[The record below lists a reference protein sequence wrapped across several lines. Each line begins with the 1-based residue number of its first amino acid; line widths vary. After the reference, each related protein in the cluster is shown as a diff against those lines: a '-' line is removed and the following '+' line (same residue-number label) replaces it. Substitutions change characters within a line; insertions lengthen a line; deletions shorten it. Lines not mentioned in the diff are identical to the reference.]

1 MTGIAGRIQASL
13 AVRLLGCI
21 QMNHLVPNILIA
33 PVTHTEGMRPKRGP
47 AGTTAGRKSKG
58 KHMAAIVIAGV
69 IVFIAGVGAGIIAVV
84 SAGIHRE
91 GRLNRRRNEPDFTLA
106 LQAPDRMTQNVRRVA
121 GLHVLD
127 LDADVDSRE
136 EMFV

>member
-1 MTGIAGRIQASL
+1 
-13 AVRLLGCI
+13 
-21 QMNHLVPNILIA
+21 
-33 PVTHTEGMRPKRGP
+33 
-47 AGTTAGRKSKG
+47 
-58 KHMAAIVIAGV
+58 MAAIVIAGV

-91 GRLNRRRNEPDFTLA
+91 ERDLNRRRNEPDFTVA
-106 LQAPDRMTQNVRRVA
+106 LQAPDRMTQNVRRLA

-127 LDADVDSRE
+127 LDADVDSRQ

>member
-1 MTGIAGRIQASL
+1 
-13 AVRLLGCI
+13 
-21 QMNHLVPNILIA
+21 
-33 PVTHTEGMRPKRGP
+33 
-47 AGTTAGRKSKG
+47 
-58 KHMAAIVIAGV
+58 MAAIAIAG
-69 IVFIAGVGAGIIAVV
+69 IIFFIAGISAGIIAMV

-91 GRLNRRRNEPDFTLA
+91 ERDFASRRDEPDFTLA

-127 LDADVDSRE
+127 LDADVVDSRD

>member
-1 MTGIAGRIQASL
+1 MT
-13 AVRLLGCI
+13 
-21 QMNHLVPNILIA
+21 
-33 PVTHTEGMRPKRGP
+33 
-47 AGTTAGRKSKG
+47 
-58 KHMAAIVIAGV
+58 AIVIAGL
-69 IVFIAGVGAGIIAVV
+69 IVFIAGVSAGIIAVV

-91 GRLNRRRNEPDFTLA
+91 ERDLARRRYEPDFTVT

-127 LDADVDSRE
+127 LDADVDSRD

>member
-1 MTGIAGRIQASL
+1 MS
-13 AVRLLGCI
+13 V
-21 QMNHLVPNILIA
+21 NLIVA
-33 PVTHTEGMRPKRGP
+33 
-47 AGTTAGRKSKG
+47 
-58 KHMAAIVIAGV
+58 V

-106 LQAPDRMTQNVRRVA
+106 LQAPDRMTHNVRKVA

-127 LDADVDSRE
+127 LDADVDNRQ

>member
-1 MTGIAGRIQASL
+1 
-13 AVRLLGCI
+13 
-21 QMNHLVPNILIA
+21 
-33 PVTHTEGMRPKRGP
+33 
-47 AGTTAGRKSKG
+47 
-58 KHMAAIVIAGV
+58 MAAIAIAG
-69 IVFIAGVGAGIIAVV
+69 IIFFIAGISAGIIAMV

-91 GRLNRRRNEPDFTLA
+91 ERDFTSRRDEPDFTLA

-127 LDADVDSRE
+127 LDADVVDSRD

>member
-1 MTGIAGRIQASL
+1 MAGRIQASL

-21 QMNHLVPNILIA
+21 QINHLVPNILIA
-33 PVTHTEGMRPKRGP
+33 PATHTEGMRPK
-47 AGTTAGRKSKG
+47 AGAGGRNRWSESKG
-58 KHMAAIVIAGV
+58 KHMAAIMIAAV

-91 GRLNRRRNEPDFTLA
+91 ERDLARRRYEPDFTLA
-106 LQAPDRMTQNVRRVA
+106 LQAPDRMTYNVRKVA

-136 EMFV
+136 EILV

>member
-1 MTGIAGRIQASL
+1 
-13 AVRLLGCI
+13 
-21 QMNHLVPNILIA
+21 
-33 PVTHTEGMRPKRGP
+33 
-47 AGTTAGRKSKG
+47 
-58 KHMAAIVIAGV
+58 MAAIVIAAF
-69 IVFIAGVGAGIIAVV
+69 IVFIAGVSAGIIAVV

-91 GRLNRRRNEPDFTLA
+91 ERDLASRRNEPDFTLTQ
-106 LQAPDRMTQNVRRVA
+106 QAPDRMTQNVRRVA